1 MSPVYF
7 RGVGAEEDPTKS
19 IDPVQQPG
27 LVMDALTSIDP
38 IAPVID
44 VAQNVDG
51 FGNPV
56 YKEARPGESR
66 VSKATDSPSLLKDV
80 ATVLNESW
88 VSGGSDQISGDLDFN
103 PDALNYLLQNYLG
116 SSYVMFGDAAETI
129 LEASA
134 GEATVD
140 TWPILK
146 KFYQQDF
153 EYSAYGNYYDA
164 KSVVG
169 SYLAEFGNIEDL
181 LENKGKPLPGR
192 DEKIADYAA
201 VETEPGSAS
210 KRYGQA
216 LAMHELFSDIDR
228 EVRQFKE
235 AKDLLQEQQE
245 ELGYDMFNLE
255 VADKW
260 ADLEEKIYRIER
272 AEMQLMEK
280 ALKEYYKYYPKV
292 EE

>member
-1 MSPVYF
+1 
-7 RGVGAEEDPTKS
+7 
-19 IDPVQQPG
+19 
-27 LVMDALTSIDP
+27 
-38 IAPVID
+38 
-44 VAQNVDG
+44 
-51 FGNPV
+51 
-56 YKEARPGESR
+56 
-66 VSKATDSPSLLKDV
+66 
-80 ATVLNESW
+80 
-88 VSGGSDQISGDLDFN
+88 
-103 PDALNYLLQNYLG
+103 
-116 SSYVMFGDAAETI
+116 MFGDAAETI

-134 GEATVD
+134 GDASVD

-228 EVRQFKE
+228 EIRQFKE
-235 AKDLLQEQQE
+235 AKDLLQEQQQ
-245 ELGYDMFNLE
+245 ELGYDMFNLQ